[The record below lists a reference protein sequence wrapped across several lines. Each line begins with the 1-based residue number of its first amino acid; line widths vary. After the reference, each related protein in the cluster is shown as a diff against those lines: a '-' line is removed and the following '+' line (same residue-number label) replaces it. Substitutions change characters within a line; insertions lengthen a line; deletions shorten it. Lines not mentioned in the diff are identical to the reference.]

1 MVHDSHLWLQFSN
14 LGSAMPQV
22 GKSRSQNYLSALS
35 LRKPKCSWEH
45 IYSYHCLPT
54 HTQNSPQT
62 LPSPKQNKNSIFL
75 KRHSCI
81 SVESKK
87 ISLRKLQYQ
96 NSKNPLEDN
105 KNMRGLVHIVPAL
118 RNLLSICQAR
128 IDEDPLPAR

>member
-1 MVHDSHLWLQFSN
+1 MLQ
-14 LGSAMPQV
+14 MM
-22 GKSRSQNYLSALS
+22 
-35 LRKPKCSWEH
+35 
-45 IYSYHCLPT
+45 
-54 HTQNSPQT
+54 
-62 LPSPKQNKNSIFL
+62 PKQNKNSIFL